1 MWLCF
6 PFRQRRFRDRIFRS
20 GFTLLEI
27 LIATTI
33 TVAILSTLLSIF
45 TITGNTV
52 KHVSAQMSAFS
63 TARTAF
69 DVMTQKLSQATL
81 NPYLDYYGIDANG
94 VVERRTPTNAST
106 FNPQSYGRVSDL
118 QFYIR
123 QNQQNSTGSFIGN
136 HGQEVYFQVPEA
148 YSVAGPAGDTGI
160 GNLQSIQG
168 LLNSCGYYVSYGDS
182 GLFQPGAL
190 TTHRYRYRLMQGLE
204 PTESFNVFVTTSE
217 NSGSGA
223 VADTASAWINNIQN
237 TSTGPTQSSTYV
249 APLADN
255 VIALIVWPRLS
266 SEDDPSG
273 TVLTADYTYDS
284 QANVAPTQN
293 SNGIYIQPLTAN
305 QLPPNLQLTMIVID
319 EASAVRL
326 NSSATPPNVIE
337 SALKGKFTDVTKY
350 AADLSSVAAS
360 LSAGHI
366 TFQIFDATIP
376 MRESKWSMPPGS

>member
-1 MWLCF
+1 
-6 PFRQRRFRDRIFRS
+6 
-20 GFTLLEI
+20 
-27 LIATTI
+27 
-33 TVAILSTLLSIF
+33 
-45 TITGNTV
+45 
-52 KHVSAQMSAFS
+52 
-63 TARTAF
+63 
-69 DVMTQKLSQATL
+69 
-81 NPYLDYYGIDANG
+81 
-94 VVERRTPTNAST
+94 
-106 FNPQSYGRVSDL
+106 
-118 QFYIR
+118 
-123 QNQQNSTGSFIGN
+123 
-136 HGQEVYFQVPEA
+136 
-148 YSVAGPAGDTGI
+148 
-160 GNLQSIQG
+160 
-168 LLNSCGYYVSYGDS
+168 
-182 GLFQPGAL
+182 
-190 TTHRYRYRLMQGLE
+190 LMQGLE